1 MSSLSAQNKKEV
13 LARLQAFN
21 WSGIQGKVTGNITRN
36 CKSFVGRDFK
46 AWMQVAVFIVHHYLS
61 KFIHKSLCIS
71 MWYENMQCIPYSG
84 KFSREKIFANRLFA
98 KILSANV
105 LFSVDKDR
113 AIALIRENIIRE
125 MLYLAH
131 SRNFLPL
138 KISRYTVYSYDSI
151 VLLTVITGIPDHL
164 CITIAF

>member
-1 MSSLSAQNKKEV
+1 M
-13 LARLQAFN
+13 
-21 WSGIQGKVTGNITRN
+21 
-36 CKSFVGRDFK
+36 
-46 AWMQVAVFIVHHYLS
+46 
-61 KFIHKSLCIS
+61 
-71 MWYENMQCIPYSG
+71 
-84 KFSREKIFANRLFA
+84 REKIFANFANRLFA

-131 SRNFLPL
+131 SRKISPA
-138 KISRYTVYSYDSI
+138 KISRYTVYSYDLI